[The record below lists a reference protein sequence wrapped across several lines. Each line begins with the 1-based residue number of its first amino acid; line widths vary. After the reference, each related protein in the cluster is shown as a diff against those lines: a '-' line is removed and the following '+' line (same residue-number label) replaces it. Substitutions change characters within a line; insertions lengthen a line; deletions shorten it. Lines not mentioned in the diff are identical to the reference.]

1 MSSLMSSLILSYHT
15 IPRYNKLT
23 LSATMLFD
31 WSIVFSPPS
40 LVIPPVSYSRSH
52 AAVFSQTHILK
63 RNISRRFEALSR
75 CCFFG
80 RLFFAVSRPCVVV
93 EITPATVSP
102 YSSFS
107 NSFFRKFDNSFPLLF
122 FLSSFLRCV
131 VVEFTPATVLSLY
144 SSFSKFFFEN
154 STGCGVIS
162 FVVRF
167 ALQCC
172 VVVEFHSSHSY
183 SSSSWSLLPPP
194 SPTPGH
200 TFFRF
205 F

>member
-1 MSSLMSSLILSYHT
+1 MSSLILSYHT

-107 NSFFRKFDNSFPLLF
+107 NSFFSKIRQLFP
-122 FLSSFLRCV
+122 V
-131 VVEFTPATVLSLY
+131 VVFSVVFSSL
-144 SSFSKFFFEN
+144 
-154 STGCGVIS
+154 
-162 FVVRF
+162 
-167 ALQCC
+167 CC
-172 VVVEFHSSHSY
+172 CWVHSSHSC

-194 SPTPGH
+194 APTPGH

>member
-40 LVIPPVSYSRSH
+40 LVIPPVSYNRSH

-107 NSFFRKFDNSFPLLF
+107 NSFF
-122 FLSSFLRCV
+122 
-131 VVEFTPATVLSLY
+131 
-144 SSFSKFFFEN
+144 FEN
-154 STGCGVIS
+154 STIIS
-162 FVVRF
+162 RCCFFCRLFFAVLLLRSLQPQFFRHTPHFRTDFSKIRQVVASSVSSF
-167 ALQCC
+167 ALCC
-172 VVVEFHSSHSY
+172 SAV
-183 SSSSWSLLPPP
+183 LL
-194 SPTPGH
+194 
-200 TFFRF
+200 
-205 F
+205 